1 MVDKPPGNGC
11 EYDLSVVAVKATS
24 SLRLPAHLEPLHS
37 EGHREEDAGGQA
49 DVAAALHHRIEGW
62 GGIVKTKW
70 FHSMKHQ

>member
-1 MVDKPPGNGC
+1 MVDKPPRNGC
-11 EYDLSVVAVKATS
+11 EYDLSAVAVKTTS
-24 SLRLPAHLEPLHS
+24 HLEPLHS

-62 GGIVKTKW
+62 GGIVKTKR